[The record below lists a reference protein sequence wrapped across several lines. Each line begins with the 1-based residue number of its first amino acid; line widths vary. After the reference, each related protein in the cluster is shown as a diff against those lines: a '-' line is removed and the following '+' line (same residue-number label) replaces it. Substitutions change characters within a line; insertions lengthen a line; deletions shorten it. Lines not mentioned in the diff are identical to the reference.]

1 MKKIL
6 KVTSVF
12 ICLVL
17 VFSLFTSV
25 YADSSLLNTIFDK
38 GGNFFKNNINDTDA
52 KSDANLFVNELTA
65 TGGIVDTIKTIGYLI
80 FFISGAALGIRYMVS
95 GVEGKTLVKNGLISY
110 CLGAAFFYL
119 ADQIFT
125 FFYNIFKSDISSAT
139 SYTTIQGRIWAT
151 FSNVASVIIVAIVI
165 IYGLKY
171 MWANSEN
178 RSRLKQGLVPMLV
191 GAILIMCT
199 LQILKFIV
207 NTTSQTIGNNNT
219 YEISYVLQEDIRMPK
234 YYIK

>member
-1 MKKIL
+1 
-6 KVTSVF
+6 
-12 ICLVL
+12 
-17 VFSLFTSV
+17 
-25 YADSSLLNTIFDK
+25 
-38 GGNFFKNNINDTDA
+38 
-52 KSDANLFVNELTA
+52 
-65 TGGIVDTIKTIGYLI
+65 
-80 FFISGAALGIRYMVS
+80 
-95 GVEGKTLVKNGLISY
+95 
-110 CLGAAFFYL
+110 
-119 ADQIFT
+119 
-125 FFYNIFKSDISSAT
+125 
-139 SYTTIQGRIWAT
+139 
-151 FSNVASVIIVAIVI
+151 
-165 IYGLKY
+165 